1 MSNDWIDVRLPSG
14 RQLGRFFL
22 WSVGRVSFSGMLFL
36 LDGTSHVLGTLTT
49 LVKWSRSA
57 TLNLIRLY
65 DQLPYAGTPRHTLI
79 DTTAISVLEPEEIIT
94 NIQEAL
100 EGKHCLI
107 IGDTGTGKSTLAQW
121 LAYQV
126 GGLVTVYDPDAT
138 PEEWQ
143 GLNVVGRGGD
153 FLAIEGAMLTDL
165 EDLQARVELRGK
177 EGDRALAGKE
187 VVTIAEEFPLLA
199 SQVPSAVEW
208 LLSHARRGRK
218 PKKLLIVLSQDDS
231 VKTLGIEGE
240 GGVRRNFRMVR
251 LGKYAIAHAKALKDN
266 LALEWLKSGSFR
278 CMVDDSACALPDLS
292 QFKAVTQQL
301 FISGDRAP
309 TVIAEPTA
317 QQGSQV
323 PGLSVTLN
331 PGEEDSGND
340 VLVRAVLGCLKAGM
354 SDSSVI
360 KEVLG
365 YKGSQYQKGREI
377 LEQIKSEKSF

>member
-1 MSNDWIDVRLPSG
+1 MGSDWIDVRLPTG
-14 RQLGRFFL
+14 RQLGRFIL
-22 WSVGRVSFSGMLFL
+22 WSTGRVVFSGVLFC
-36 LDGTSHVLGTLTT
+36 LDGTSQVLVTMTT
-49 LVKWSRSA
+49 LVKWTRGA
-57 TLNLIRLY
+57 AFNLIKLY
-65 DQLPYAGTPRHTLI
+65 EQLPYAGTPRDTLI
-79 DTTAISVLEPEEIIT
+79 LDTTATSVLEPEEIIT
-94 NIQEAL
+94 NIHQAL

-143 GLNVVGRGGD
+143 GLNVVGRGGN
-153 FLAIEGAMLTDL
+153 FTAIEAAMVTDL

-199 SQVPSAVEW
+199 NQVPSAVEW

-266 LALEWLKSGSFR
+266 LALEWLKSGKFR
-278 CMVDDSACALPDLS
+278 CMVDDWVCTLPDLS
-292 QFKAVTQQL
+292 QYKAVTQQL
-301 FISGDRAP
+301 FKS
-309 TVIAEPTA
+309 TVYQTTVTAEPST
-317 QQGSQV
+317 QQDFSTSE
-323 PGLSVTLN
+323 LTVTLN
-331 PGEEDSGND
+331 SGND
-340 VLVRAVLGCLKAGM
+340 MEATDALVTAIQACLRLGI
-354 SDSSVI
+354 SDSTVI

-365 YKGSQYQKGREI
+365 YRGGQYQRGKEI
-377 LEQIKSEKSF
+377 LEQIKRKI